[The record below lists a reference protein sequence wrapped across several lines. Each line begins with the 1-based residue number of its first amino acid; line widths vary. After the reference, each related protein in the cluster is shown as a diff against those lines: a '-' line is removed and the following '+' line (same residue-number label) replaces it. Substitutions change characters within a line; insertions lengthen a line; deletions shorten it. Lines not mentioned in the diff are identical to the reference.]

1 MTVKEI
7 FKTMDYGPAPESA
20 EPTNAWLDGHERTF
34 NHFIGGRFIKPA
46 EGGYF
51 TTINPATNRP
61 LAQVAQGG
69 EKDVAAA
76 VKAAREAYGG
86 WSQLSGHARARYLYA
101 IARHIH
107 KHARLFAVLET
118 LDNGK
123 PIREARD
130 IDIPLVIR
138 HFYHH
143 AGWAQLVAGEF
154 AGYEPVGVCGQ
165 IIPWNFPLLMLAWKI
180 APALAAGN
188 TVVLKPAEFT
198 PLTALRFAELCQEI
212 GLPPG
217 VVNIVTGDGSTGEWI
232 VRHPE
237 IDKLAFTGSTEV
249 GKLIR
254 QASAGSGKRLTLELG
269 GKSPFILFDDADL
282 DGAIEGVVDAIWFN
296 QGQVCCAGSRL
307 LVQEGI
313 ADTVYHK
320 LRARME
326 KLRVGDPLDKAVDL
340 GAIIAPVQ
348 LQKIQALVAQGQ
360 AEGAECWQPS
370 WAAGWFSGAVGNPL
384 LPGDGCFYPPTLL
397 TNVEPASTLAQVEI
411 FGPVLI
417 GTTFR
422 TPGEAVELANN
433 VRFGLAASL
442 WTENINLALDIAP
455 QLKAG
460 VVWINCTNQFDA
472 ASGFGGYRESGFG
485 REGGREGLYD
495 YLVPSWEKGQSP
507 VARGVAAD
515 RGDAPLT
522 KGGGEQSEP
531 GGLPLA
537 TEASKEGEGE
547 VPAIDRTAKL
557 YIGGQQVR
565 PDSGYSRVVY
575 DASGQ
580 RAGEVGEGNRKD
592 VRNAVEAA
600 HKASG
605 WAGATA
611 HNRAQVL
618 YYLAENLSVRA
629 LEFEQ
634 RLVQLVGDAERAAN
648 EVQVAIERLFYYA
661 AYADKYDGHVHQ
673 TPMRNVTLA
682 LPEPIGVMG
691 VVCPDEA
698 PMLSFISLAIPPVA
712 MGNRVVVVPS
722 ERYPLVATDFY
733 QLLDTS
739 DVPGGVINIVTG
751 ERELLAKVLAQ
762 HDDVDAIWYMG
773 SVEGSATVER
783 ESVGNLKQTWVG
795 SQGFAQPF
803 RDWFDPE
810 QGQGREYLRRATQ
823 LKNIWVPYGE

>member
-20 EPTNAWLDGHERTF
+20 EPAMAWLERYKRSF
-34 NHFIGGRFIKPA
+34 NHFIGGEFVKPA

-51 TTINPATNRP
+51 TTINPATAQP
-61 LAQVAQGG
+61 LAEVAQGSK
-69 EKDVAAA
+69 KDVDAA
-76 VKAAREAYGG
+76 VKAARKAYGG
-86 WSQLSGHARARYLYA
+86 WSKLSGHARARYLYA
-101 IARHIH
+101 LARRIH
-107 KHARLFAVLET
+107 QQARLFAVLET

-130 IDIPLVIR
+130 IDLPLVIR

-143 AGWAQLVAGEF
+143 AGWAQLLESEL

-165 IIPWNFPLLMLAWKI
+165 IIPWNFPLLMLAWKV

-212 GLPPG
+212 DLPPG
-217 VVNIVTGDGSTGEWI
+217 VVNIVTGDGATGELI
-232 VRHPE
+232 VKHAG

-269 GKSPFILFDDADL
+269 GKSPFILFEDADL
-282 DGAIEGVVDAIWFN
+282 DGAAEGVVDAISFN

-313 ADTVYHK
+313 ADAVYAK

-326 KLRVGDPLDKAVDL
+326 KLRVGDPLDKAIDL
-340 GAIIAPVQ
+340 GAIIAPVH
-348 LQKIQALVAQGQ
+348 LTKLQALVAQCQ
-360 AEGAECWQPS
+360 AEGAERWQPS
-370 WAAGWFSGAVGNPL
+370 WAEERFSGTAGNPL

-397 TNVEPASTLAQVEI
+397 TNVEPASTLAQVEL

-417 GTTFR
+417 GMTFR
-422 TPGEAVELANN
+422 TPAEAVALANN
-433 VRFGLAASL
+433 IRFGLAASV
-442 WTENINLALDIAP
+442 WTENINLALDVAP

-485 REGGREGLYD
+485 REGGKEGLYD
-495 YLVPSWEKGQSP
+495 YLVPRWEK
-507 VARGVAAD
+507 
-515 RGDAPLT
+515 APLQPPPIRGT
-522 KGGGEQSEP
+522 PQP
-531 GGLPLA
+531 GGLA
-537 TEASKEGEGE
+537 GGG
-547 VPAIDRTAKL
+547 IDRTAKL
-557 YIGGQQVR
+557 YLGGQQVR

-575 DASGQ
+575 DAQGR
-580 RAGEVGEGNRKD
+580 RAGTVGEGNRKD

-605 WAGATA
+605 WAGGTA
-611 HNRAQVL
+611 HHRAQVI

-629 LEFEQ
+629 PEFEQ
-634 RLVQLVGDAERAAN
+634 RLVQLVGVTDQQAAE
-648 EVQVAIERLFYYA
+648 EVQAAIERLFYYA
-661 AYADKYDGHVHQ
+661 AYADKYDGHVHH
-673 TPMRNVTLA
+673 TPLRNVTLA
-682 LPEPIGVMG
+682 MAEPLGVMG

-698 PMLSFISLAIPPVA
+698 PLLSFISLVMPPVA
-712 MGNRVVVVPS
+712 MGNRVVAVPS

-751 ERELLAKVLAQ
+751 EREPLAQVLAQ
-762 HDDVDAIWYMG
+762 HDDVDAVWYVG
-773 SVEGSATVER
+773 SAEGSAMVER

-795 SQGFAQPF
+795 QH

-823 LKNIWVPYGE
+823 IKNIWVPYGE